1 MIVYLAT
8 KTEFKADILSN
19 WIEEKTLASFKGVLG
34 SSVGERELAAWRNS
48 LPYMD
53 RVLDDLAALDKQV
66 ASLKTQ
72 LTALRSKLEKEID
85 RT

>member
-1 MIVYLAT
+1 
-8 KTEFKADILSN
+8 
-19 WIEEKTLASFKGVLG
+19 
-34 SSVGERELAAWRNS
+34 
-48 LPYMD
+48 MD